1 MAFLDRVSL
10 FWCLHKHSIGIT
22 LFVFMSVVLALA
34 LSGFLSVSNQIVVG
48 FLYVSNLFVLMT
60 LFGNTWQRISTAEV
74 ILPARRRALETP
86 SLVAEDKVVEKS
98 AFVAVLDQFL
108 KFRAKDGLE
117 VGTIFCDVDLF
128 KQINDTY
135 GHPVGDA
142 IIKTVGERLRRAVRQ
157 QDVVARMGGDEFA
170 VVLPGIE
177 DDMQVL
183 CIADRVM
190 RSFSEPVDALG
201 NEIYVS
207 LTMGISISDETV
219 VSADELLARS
229 DSALLLAKSVCRG
242 TIHFFDKNMEVEEQ
256 TKRKIEEQLRLA
268 ARNGEFSLAYQPA
281 IDGVSHQPVYLES
294 GLRWT
299 NPALGEV
306 PPEKFLPVAEAS
318 GLMQT
323 IGMWMLEQAYEAVR
337 ALDAAGWTEARIAV
351 NISQE
356 QLKSSTFAL
365 DVLKLAEENYTA
377 TRRITL
383 EVHEDVLA
391 DDRFN
396 MQAKLGSLRDMG
408 FQVCLDEFG
417 TGNASIGMV
426 RRAKFDAVKVS
437 RRLVREI
444 PDKPEMRNL
453 VSAIT
458 ELGRSMNVTVLAE
471 GVENREIWDEVLSL
485 RFNALQGSAICA
497 AKPLEE
503 LLQTNLVRPGCA
515 A

>member
-1 MAFLDRVSL
+1 MTFIDRVSL
-10 FWCLHKHSIGIT
+10 YWSLHKHAVGIAM
-22 LFVFMSVVLALA
+22 FMLMSAVLALSLA
-34 LSGFLSVSNQIVVG
+34 GFLAVSGQVVIG
-48 FLYVSNLFVLMT
+48 ILYVSNLFVLLT
-60 LFGNTWQRISTAEV
+60 LFGTTWQRASTAEV
-74 ILPARRRALETP
+74 ILPARQRVLNAP

-108 KFRAKDGLE
+108 RFRSKDGLE
-117 VGTIFCDVDLF
+117 VGAIFCDIDLF

-183 CIADRVM
+183 CIADRIM
-190 RSFSEPVDALG
+190 RSFSEPIDALG

-207 LTMGISISDETV
+207 LTMGISVSDE
-219 VSADELLARS
+219 SLKRSDDLLARS
-229 DSALLLAKSVCRG
+229 DGALLLAKSVCRG
-242 TIHFFDKNMEVEEQ
+242 TIHFFDKNMELEEQ
-256 TKRKIEEQLRLA
+256 RKRQIEEQLRLA
-268 ARNGEFSLAYQPA
+268 LDQDEFSLVYQPA
-281 IDGVSHQPVYLES
+281 IDGETRTPVYLECI
-294 GLRWT
+294 LRWS
-299 NPALGEV
+299 NAVLGDV
-306 PPEKFLPVAEAS
+306 RPEKFLPVAEAC
-318 GLMQT
+318 GLMHS
-323 IGMWMLEQAYEAVR
+323 IGTWMLEQAYVGVKH
-337 ALDAAGWTEARIAV
+337 LDRAGWAEIQVAV

-356 QLKSSTFAL
+356 MLKSSTFAL
-365 DVLKLAEENYTA
+365 DLIKLAETDYAA
-377 TRRITL
+377 TRRIIL

-408 FQVCLDEFG
+408 FKVCLDEFG

-437 RRLVREI
+437 HRLVQDM

-458 ELGRSMNVTVLAE
+458 DLGRSMEVAVGADGIDDRDT
-471 GVENREIWDEVLSL
+471 WDEVLSL
-485 RFNALQGSAICA
+485 RFNTLQGEAICGP
-497 AKPLEE
+497 KPLNE
-503 LLQTNLVRPGCA
+503 LLETDLSRSISA